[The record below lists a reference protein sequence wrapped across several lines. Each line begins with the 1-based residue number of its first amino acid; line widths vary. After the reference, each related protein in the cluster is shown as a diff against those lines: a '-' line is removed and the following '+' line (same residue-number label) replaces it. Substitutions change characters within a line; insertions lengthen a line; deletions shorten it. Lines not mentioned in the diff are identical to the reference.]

1 MAVHKTF
8 QQMQVRTEQHVGQ
21 TYSQYWQSCWRH
33 TSLSEPT
40 DVASVGASPGVG
52 TWMYRS
58 SKISFDV
65 FRTYCSFIT
74 FIPYMLKLWRV
85 TNAWWFTI
93 LILLF
98 FFFFIWLQSN
108 TGWFSILFFSSSFL
122 HFSTYVYF
130 IFNQENKIN

>member
-40 DVASVGASPGVG
+40 DVACVGASPGVG

-98 FFFFIWLQSN
+98 FLFFFCSRVIQV
-108 TGWFSILFFSSSFL
+108 GFL
-122 HFSTYVYF
+122 FSTFLRPLYTLVSMY
-130 IFNQENKIN
+130 ILYSIKRIK